1 MHRCCINPSILSSC
15 PSTIGNL
22 STSPTYNLIC
32 SGARQ
37 HALPVAS
44 RCDCAWCPSPW
55 PSGLEADGMPC
66 FRFHL
71 DFTKSSE
78 FFIHSVS
85 IWILFLYICEIHRGT
100 TQPTSATLNFL
111 LRTGRVHWVPSMV
124 KRKKNQLSFGHQPQR
139 RVSQRFIQIIVTK
152 NWKMDENGAFWTL
165 QALIVVCVAASCVSL
180 QQRNQVSP
188 VFSRAACMSMT
199 WHSSSVLG

>member
-124 KRKKNQLSFGHQPQR
+124 KRKKPTELRAPTSAAS
-139 RVSQRFIQIIVTK
+139 VSKVHPNHCNK
-152 NWKMDENGAFWTL
+152 KLENGWKWCLLNLTSTDSG
-165 QALIVVCVAASCVSL
+165 VCGCFLCFLAAKKPSFTCL
-180 QQRNQVSP
+180 
-188 VFSRAACMSMT
+188 
-199 WHSSSVLG
+199 L

>member
-22 STSPTYNLIC
+22 STSLTYNLIC
-32 SGARQ
+32 SKSTFSGARQ

-66 FRFHL
+66 HPMSEGSQVFVSIWISQNFRF
-71 DFTKSSE
+71 
-78 FFIHSVS
+78 FFIHSLS
-85 IWILFLYICEIHRGT
+85 IWIPFLYICEIHRGT

-124 KRKKNQLSFGHQPQR
+124 KRKKTNWASGTNLSGECLKG
-139 RVSQRFIQIIVTK
+139 SSK
-152 NWKMDENGAFWTL
+152 
-165 QALIVVCVAASCVSL
+165 SL
-180 QQRNQVSP
+180 
-188 VFSRAACMSMT
+188 
-199 WHSSSVLG
+199 